1 MGDTSFIELVIRSIV
16 SLGIVLVLIGLAYL
30 VAKRRAGVSR
40 PSTRGGSRARGWTGA
55 VARGSGTSSGRS
67 RQHVKREPAVLETL
81 GRIGLSRGSVAMA
94 VRFGDQV
101 VLLGLADGAPI
112 TVLQEMPAER
122 WDELSAVERVVTTSV
137 STDVLGNETAP
148 DRRPGFVEALREAT
162 VRRA

>member
-1 MGDTSFIELVIRSIV
+1 MIGAGFVELVIRSTV
-16 SLGIVLVLIGLAYL
+16 SLGIVLALIGVAYL

-40 PSTRGGSRARGWTGA
+40 PSRASGRAIGQLGGAARRA
-55 VARGSGTSSGRS
+55 GTGRS

-81 GRIGLSRGSVAMA
+81 GRVGLSRGSVAMA

-101 VLLGLADGAPI
+101 VLLGLADGSPI

-137 STDVLGNETAP
+137 PTDVFGNETAP